1 VCSTKTTGNMVFDDT
16 ARMLAVSWVLFEGF
30 TKKEAARRLACHR
43 LTVQGWVSAYIA
55 SGEWWPDP
63 VLRNRHADNIIYDS
77 HFLRAVNAVILSDPE
92 QLIGEIK
99 DVFAFLSTL
108 PGYRD
113 TYKTSIGT
121 LDRVLRATGFTYRR
135 LYRMCRERDQ
145 ERRVA
150 FARVL
155 TAIPLRC
162 IVSVDETHK
171 DGADMRRRRGRWLRG
186 MRYDCLS
193 RAEKNMLRTSTM
205 MAVSYETGVIHCVTT
220 PTPPAQ
226 NSDDWLIFLGG
237 LLPTMNE
244 FVPGL
249 PWALQP
255 EKCVLLYDN
264 APIHSAEADAWI
276 AAAGVFPLRLPPY
289 SPDFQPI
296 EEVFSELSSLLKTMH
311 HAFPGEPDA
320 LRHALAIAALTAENI
335 GTHFEHCLM
344 EAVRNMPELAG
355 PDGPWREAFEP
366 LPMERE

>member
-1 VCSTKTTGNMVFDDT
+1 M
-16 ARMLAVSWVLFEGF
+16 
-30 TKKEAARRLACHR
+30 
-43 LTVQGWVSAYIA
+43 
-55 SGEWWPDP
+55 
-63 VLRNRHADNIIYDS
+63 
-77 HFLRAVNAVILSDPE
+77 
-92 QLIGEIK
+92 
-99 DVFAFLSTL
+99 
-108 PGYRD
+108 
-113 TYKTSIGT
+113 
-121 LDRVLRATGFTYRR
+121 
-135 LYRMCRERDQ
+135 
-145 ERRVA
+145 
-150 FARVL
+150 
-155 TAIPLRC
+155 RC
-162 IVSVDETHK
+162 N
-171 DGADMRRRRGRWLRG
+171 
-186 MRYDCLS
+186 CLS

-205 MAVSYETGVIHCVTT
+205 MAVSYETGGIHCVTT

-264 APIHSAEADAWI
+264 APIYSAEADACI

-296 EEVFSELSSLLKTMH
+296 EEVFSGLSSLLKTMH

-320 LRHALAIAALTAENI
+320 LRHALAIAALTARNI

>member
-1 VCSTKTTGNMVFDDT
+1 MVFDDT
-16 ARMLAVSWVLFEGF
+16 ARMLAVSWGLFEGF
-30 TKKEAARRLACHR
+30 SKKEAARRLACNR
-43 LTVQGWVSAYIA
+43 ATVQGWISAYIA

-63 VLRNRHADNIIYDS
+63 VLRNRHADNVIYDS
-77 HFLRAVNAVILSDPE
+77 HFLQAVNAVILSDPE

-108 PGYRD
+108 PGYCAS
-113 TYKTSIGT
+113 YKTSIGT
-121 LDRVLRATGFTYRR
+121 LDRVLRATGFSYRK

-150 FARVL
+150 FARVML
-155 TAIPLRC
+155 SIPLRC

-171 DGADMRRRRGRWLRG
+171 DGGGVRRKRGRWLCG

-205 MAVSYETGVIHCVTT
+205 MAVSYETGVIHCETT
-220 PTPPAQ
+220 PTPPSQ
-226 NSDDWLIFLGG
+226 NSDDWLIFLAG
-237 LLPTMNE
+237 LLPTMNK

-249 PWALQP
+249 PWALQA
-255 EKCVLLYDN
+255 EKCVLLLDN
-264 APIHSAEADAWI
+264 APIHTAEADAWI
-276 AAAGVFPLRLPPY
+276 VAAGVFPLRLPPY

-311 HAFPGEPDA
+311 HSFPEEPDG
-320 LRHALAIAALTAENI
+320 LRHALAIISLSAANI
-335 GTHFEHCLM
+335 GKHFDHCLL
-344 EAVRNMPELAG
+344 EAVRNVPELAG
-355 PDGPWREAFEP
+355 PEGPCRDAFEP